1 MVLGDIVYIVALILF
16 IYLTF
21 GIIRNYY
28 KSKFDDDGHR
38 IDMQH
43 DRDKENKNKE

>member
-1 MVLGDIVYIVALILF
+1 MALGDIVYIVALILF

-28 KSKFDDDGHR
+28 KNKFDDEGHR
-38 IDMQH
+38 IDMQD
-43 DRDKENKNKE
+43 DRDKENKK